1 MTMEKQQKSKKERL
15 DVLLVEQGF
24 FESREN
30 AKRHIMA
37 GVILV
42 NDVPVDK
49 PGTKIPADARL
60 RIKGTVM
67 PYVGRGGFK
76 LEKAIQAFH
85 LPVEGAVMADI
96 GASTGGFT
104 DCALQHGAAKV
115 YAIDVGYNQLDW
127 KLRNDPRVVNLEKT
141 NIKDV
146 TLATLGETVDLI
158 ATDISFIS
166 VLKIFP
172 AAKEILKPEGHIA
185 ILIKPQFEAGRDKV
199 GKGGIVRDAKTHRA
213 VIQSVTEA
221 AYAQGFST
229 CALTFSPIKGGAGNI
244 EFLAH
249 LRLAEAAGGVKF
261 PSEEEIQ
268 NVVADAHAQLDGE
281 KG

>member
-1 MTMEKQQKSKKERL
+1 MAATVKAKKERL

-37 GVILV
+37 GIILV

-49 PGTKIPADARL
+49 PGTKVATDARL

-67 PYVGRGGFK
+67 PYVGRGGYK
-76 LEKAIQAFH
+76 LEKAIREFSIDMKG
-85 LPVEGAVMADI
+85 VVMADI

-104 DCALQHGAAKV
+104 DCALQNGAAKV

-127 KLRNDPRVVNLEKT
+127 KLRQDPRVVNLEKT

-146 TLATLGETVDLI
+146 TLATLGEPVDVI

-166 VLKIFP
+166 VLKIMP
-172 AAKEILKPEGHIA
+172 AARDILKPEGVMA
-185 ILIKPQFEAGRDKV
+185 ILIKPQFEAGREKV
-199 GKGGIVRDAKTHRA
+199 GKGGIVREPETHA
-213 VIQSVTEA
+213 EVIQSVCEGA
-221 AYAQGFST
+221 AESGFAT
-229 CALTFSPIKGGAGNI
+229 VGLTWSPIKGGSGNI
-244 EFLAH
+244 EFLAF
-249 LRLAEAAGGVKF
+249 LKRAETAGAERMFPTVEEIKNLVAEA
-261 PSEEEIQ
+261 
-268 NVVADAHAQLDGE
+268 HAALSGAKE
-281 KG
+281 

>member
-1 MTMEKQQKSKKERL
+1 MAGIQKAKKERL

-37 GVILV
+37 GIILV

-49 PGTKIPADARL
+49 PGTKVAADARL

-67 PYVGRGGFK
+67 PYVGRGGYK
-76 LEKAIQAFH
+76 LEKAIREFSIDMK
-85 LPVEGAVMADI
+85 GAVMADI

-104 DCALQHGAAKV
+104 DCALQNGAEKV

-127 KLRNDPRVVNLEKT
+127 KLRQDPRVVNLEKT

-146 TLATLGETVDLI
+146 TLATLGEQVDVI

-166 VLKIFP
+166 VLKIMP
-172 AAKEILKPEGHIA
+172 AARKILKPDGVMA
-185 ILIKPQFEAGRDKV
+185 ILIKPQFEAGREKV
-199 GKGGIVRDAKTHRA
+199 GKGGIVREPETHA
-213 VIQSVTEA
+213 EVIKSVCEGA
-221 AYAQGFST
+221 AESGFAT
-229 CALTFSPIKGGAGNI
+229 KGLTWSPIKGGSGNI
-244 EFLAH
+244 EFLAF
-249 LRLAEAAGGVKF
+249 LKRAETNGEGPLF
-261 PSEEEIQ
+261 PTEEEIK
-268 NVVADAHAQLDGE
+268 NLVGEAHAALSGAKE
-281 KG
+281 

>member
-1 MTMEKQQKSKKERL
+1 MQKVQKERL

-37 GVILV
+37 GIILV

-49 PGTKIPADARL
+49 PGTRVPADARL
-60 RIKGTVM
+60 RIKGHVM
-67 PYVGRGGFK
+67 PYVGRGGYK
-76 LEKAIQAFH
+76 LEKAIREFE
-85 LPVEGAVMADI
+85 LPMKGIVMADI

-104 DCALQHGAAKV
+104 DCALQNGAAKV

-127 KLRNDPRVVNLEKT
+127 KLRQDPRVVNLEKT

-146 TLATLGETVDLI
+146 TVETLGEPVDMI

-166 VLKIFP
+166 VLKIMP
-172 AAKEILKPEGHIA
+172 AARSILKKDGRMV

-199 GKGGIVRDAKTHRA
+199 GKGGIVREESTHRDVILDVMHRA
-213 VIQSVTEA
+213 VEEGFMTER
-221 AYAQGFST
+221 
-229 CALTFSPIKGGAGNI
+229 LTYSPIKGGSGNI
-244 EFLAH
+244 EFLAL
-249 LRLAEAAGGVKF
+249 LRWIPDPVPQVPY
-261 PSEEEIQ
+261 PSEEE
-268 NVVADAHAQLDGE
+268 VCRLVADAHEAL